1 MKLSR
6 DSLKEIVKECLIEI
20 LAEGVGATRL
30 KESIGKRQSYA
41 PLREHQVVAKRPQ
54 YNEAL
59 DKKRINDLIRHESKG
74 DPVLASI
81 LADTAATTLPTM
93 MMSEN
98 NKHIPAPAGS
108 VESVVAASK
117 PEDLFGDEAAS
128 KWATLAFADV
138 PKKF

>member
-6 DSLKEIVKECLIEI
+6 DHLKEIVKECMLEI
-20 LAEGVGATRL
+20 LSEGIGPTKIKETFSRRPLATVQQERVTAR
-30 KESIGKRQSYA
+30 SNQQSE
-41 PLREHQVVAKRPQ
+41 LLE
-54 YNEAL
+54 
-59 DKKRINDLIRHESKG
+59 KKRINDLIKFESKG

-81 LADTAATTLPTM
+81 LADTASTTLPAM
-93 MMSEN
+93 LMNEN

-108 VESVVAASK
+108 VESVVAANK

-128 KWATLAFADV
+128 KWAALAFMNV